1 MANGANPI
9 DDDEAE
15 VDVNMSINDINKSM
29 TSQVSG
35 LYDYVKFV
43 RLDLKSQW
51 VNYWWYCWMLVLAWW
66 GVDGVIL
73 FWWLLSGKD

>member
-1 MANGANPI
+1 VANGANPI

>member
-1 MANGANPI
+1 MANGASPI
-9 DDDEAE
+9 DDDEVE
-15 VDVNMSINDINKSM
+15 LDVNMSINDIHKSM

-43 RLDLKSQW
+43 CLDLKSQW
-51 VNYWWYCWMLVLAWW
+51 VNYWWYCSMLVLAWW
-66 GVDGVIL
+66 GVGGVIL